1 MRSLASFA
9 CVFGVL
15 VSLLVSSSPASA
27 QCPSWES
34 GFGANGLNGPVYAM
48 TVFDDGT
55 GPALYAGGSFA
66 LAGGVAASSIAKWNG
81 STWSALGSGI
91 AGNVKALAAYDDGT
105 GLALYAGGFFTVA
118 GGVSASSI
126 AKWDGSAW
134 SPLGSGIN
142 GAGEVLALAS
152 YDDGTGPALW
162 AGGSFCDMGSVGAG
176 ILAKWNGAAW
186 SDTGLGCG
194 GTLVSWVSALGV
206 LDDGTGPALLAGGGR
221 LFGLG
226 SLGFVDRWDPGLG
239 WSNVVGPFGPWG
251 PADPRIA
258 VVDDGTGPAL
268 YSTAGGAIHKSNG
281 LTWAQLGNGADGPID
296 ILAGFD
302 DGGGPALI
310 AAGQFTTADVGVTA
324 NSIAKWNGSMW
335 SALGNGLGGSSAS
348 VYSMTGYFD
357 GSGMALYAGGDF
369 TTAGGVGSNDIAAWS
384 GCSGSG
390 AGTSFCFGDG
400 TGIACPCANS
410 GAVGHGCENSVAT
423 GGALLA
429 GVGGA
434 SLALDTLLLSSSG
447 ELPGAPSIFLQ
458 GTTELANAVPFGD
471 GLRCIGGALKRM
483 YVKSAV
489 GGIVAAPAVGDP
501 SVSARSAAVGD
512 AIQAGQ
518 ARRYQV
524 YYRDP
529 NASFCASPP
538 GGGFNVSQALR
549 ILWAP

>member
-9 CVFGVL
+9 CVVPVL
-15 VSLLVSSSPASA
+15 VSLFVCSSPASA

-55 GPALYAGGSFA
+55 GPALYAGGSFT

-81 STWSALGSGI
+81 STWSALGSGL
-91 AGNVKALAAYDDGT
+91 AGDVTALAPHDDGSGPALYAGWFDQTSAWGGVAKWDGTSWVALGIGMDGDVLGLTTYDDGT
-105 GLALYAGGFFTVA
+105 GSALFVDGHFCNADGSSCEGFAKWNGSTWLPLFSPSWCPWGYGPQWTSGLTAFDDGTGPGLYVGTNVGSPVPPAEVWRLDGLGLTGYSAPGHVLALTGFDDGSGAVLYVAGDFPGCVVRLGGSSLGTGLGGSATASAMALSVFDDGSGPALYAGG
-118 GGVSASSI
+118 
-126 AKWDGSAW
+126 D
-134 SPLGSGIN
+134 
-142 GAGEVLALAS
+142 
-152 YDDGTGPALW
+152 
-162 AGGSFCDMGSVGAG
+162 
-176 ILAKWNGAAW
+176 
-186 SDTGLGCG
+186 
-194 GTLVSWVSALGV
+194 
-206 LDDGTGPALLAGGGR
+206 
-221 LFGLG
+221 
-226 SLGFVDRWDPGLG
+226 
-239 WSNVVGPFGPWG
+239 
-251 PADPRIA
+251 
-258 VVDDGTGPAL
+258 
-268 YSTAGGAIHKSNG
+268 
-281 LTWAQLGNGADGPID
+281 
-296 ILAGFD
+296 
-302 DGGGPALI
+302 
-310 AAGQFTTADVGVTA
+310 FTTAGSVAVNGV
-324 NSIAKWNGSMW
+324 AKWNGSTW
-335 SALGNGLGGSSAS
+335 SALGSGVGGGSPT
-348 VYSMTGYFD
+348 VYAMAGYFD

-429 GVGGA
+429 GAGGA

-447 ELPGAPSIFLQ
+447 ELPTAPSIFLQ

-489 GGIVAAPAVGDP
+489 GGTVAAPAAGDP

-512 AIQAGQ
+512 VIQAGQ

-529 NASFCASPP
+529 NASFCASPS

-549 ILWAP
+549 VLWAP